1 MTTSGEP
8 SRSNPAN
15 PEAWA
20 GELRVNLIR
29 LVAIALFYGRHLI
42 EWALAERSAPIR
54 GQYHVTVTLVVI
66 AWCFEAAVLHV
77 WLLSRRYDP
86 WLKYFA
92 VLWDAIMIVFLCV
105 VAGGPRTPLLLLFFA
120 LIASAPLRLSIG
132 LVYAATTAAMLGY
145 LFVLGHYAWY
155 KVGFHRYYA
164 SPELRIPRNQE
175 AITLL
180 AMLVCGLFAG
190 QVVRQM
196 RRLTGG
202 QTAEISSEEPA

>member
-1 MTTSGEP
+1 MTTSGE
-8 SRSNPAN
+8 RAQNPTNA
-15 PEAWA
+15 EAWA

-42 EWALAERSAPIR
+42 EWAMAAKNAPVR
-54 GQYHVTVTLVVI
+54 GQYHLTVTLAVI
-66 AWCFEAAVLHV
+66 VWSFEAAVLHA
-77 WLLSRRYDP
+77 WLLRRRYDP

-92 VLWDAIMIVFLCV
+92 VVWDLMMITFLCV
-105 VAGGPRTPLLLLFFA
+105 VAGGPRTPLLLLYFA
-120 LIASAPLRLSIG
+120 LIASAPLRMSIG
-132 LVYAATTAAMLGY
+132 LVYAATASAMLGY

-155 KVGFHRYYA
+155 QIGFHRYYA

-196 RRLTGG
+196 RRLTSG
-202 QTAEISSEEPA
+202 QTAEISAQEAA

>member
-1 MTTSGEP
+1 MTRSDEP
-8 SRSNPAN
+8 SQTAPAN

-29 LVAIALFYGRHLI
+29 IVAIALFYGRHLI
-42 EWALAERSAPIR
+42 EWAMADKNAAVR
-54 GQYHVTVTLVVI
+54 GQYHVTVTLAVI
-66 AWCFEAAVLHV
+66 VWSFEAAVLHA
-77 WLLSRRYDP
+77 WLLRRRYDP

-92 VLWDAIMIVFLCV
+92 VLWDAIMITFLCV
-105 VAGGPRTPLLLLFFA
+105 VGGGPGTPMLLLYFA
-120 LIASAPLRLSIG
+120 LIASTPLRVSIR
-132 LVYAATTAAMLGY
+132 LVYVATASAMLGY
-145 LFVLGHYAWY
+145 LFMLGHYAWY
-155 KVGFHRYYA
+155 EIGFHRYYA

-196 RRLTGG
+196 HRQTSG
-202 QTAEISSEEPA
+202 QAAELSAREAA